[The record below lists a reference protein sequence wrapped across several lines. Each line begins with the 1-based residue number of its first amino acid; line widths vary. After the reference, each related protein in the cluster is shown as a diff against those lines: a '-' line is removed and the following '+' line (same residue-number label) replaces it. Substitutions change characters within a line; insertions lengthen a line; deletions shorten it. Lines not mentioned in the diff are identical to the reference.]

1 MAQMNANPWT
11 QVSLPVTLDQLLDG
25 RAEALRLLSD
35 ARRITDMAKQGLDQ
49 LGSYLMPHSAQL
61 RESHEQVTR
70 ELDRAMWRRA
80 FDLTGFKQLMDAEAV
95 ADFERSLHPAPPEFT
110 DANIRATFI
119 DLHQKSGAMFRR
131 GIVNVFRYLSDDYKT
146 NAKEPFK
153 VGRKV
158 IMGWMIGPSFQRGL
172 QIRIGSGDKINDID
186 RIIRTLDGK
195 QFKPREVEYAM
206 NAAFTDGKIYECDY
220 YRAKA
225 FQNGNLHLEFK
236 RADLLDGLN
245 DQIAEHYADGALA
258 YQRH

>member
-1 MAQMNANPWT
+1 MIANPWT
-11 QVSLPVTLDQLLDG
+11 QVSLPVTLNNLLDG

-35 ARRITDMAKQGLDQ
+35 ARRITEIAKAGLDQ
-49 LGSYLMPHSAQL
+49 LGSYLMPNAAQL

-80 FDLTGFKQLMDAEAV
+80 FDLTGFKQIMDAEAV
-95 ADFERSLHPAPPEFT
+95 ADFERSLFPSPPEFT
-110 DANIRATFI
+110 GANIRATFI

-131 GIVNVFRYLSDDYKT
+131 GIVNVFRYMSDDYKT

-153 VGRKV
+153 IGRKV
-158 IMGWMIGPSFQRGL
+158 VLTWIIGPSFQRGL
-172 QIRIGSGDKINDID
+172 QIRIGAGDKINDVD

-195 QFKPREVEYAM
+195 QFKPREVEYSM
-206 NAAFTDGKIYECDY
+206 NAAFTDGNVYECDY

-225 FQNGNLHLEFK
+225 FKNGNMHLEFK
-236 RADLLDGLN
+236 RQDLLDGLN

-258 YQRH
+258 HGRR